1 MKNNWIKKLEKTG
14 SCPKGVA
21 WASQYE
27 TAQEAW
33 NACNRGDWMLW
44 AWGENCKEDY
54 SKSHKNMVLACVKI
68 SKKSIKYIENK
79 EIEKLV
85 KKSLDTTERWA
96 KGEKSV
102 SLKDI
107 EDSIPY
113 SRYYDTAYACRNH
126 PAAVFAWRAYSA
138 TCSACYA
145 GWTNPGDVAGD
156 SARSICVALNRGVDV
171 QDKALKGFADIIR
184 NIQPLCPKFKRVTG
198 WVTY

>member
-1 MKNNWIKKLEKTG
+1 MKTTWIEKLKKTG
-14 SCPKGVA
+14 PCQEGLD
-21 WASQYE
+21 WASKYE

-33 NACNRGDWMLW
+33 DACERADWMLW

-85 KKSLDTTERWA
+85 KKSLNTTERWA
-96 KGEKSV
+96 KGEKGV
-102 SLKDI
+102 TLKDI
-107 EDSIPY
+107 EDGIQNSK
-113 SRYYDTAYACRNH
+113 YYDTAYACRNH

-145 GWTNPGDVAGD
+145 GWSASDVAGD

-171 QDKALKGFADIIR
+171 QDKALKEFADIIR
-184 NIQPLCPKFKRVTG
+184 KIQPLCPKFKRVTG